1 MCIRD
6 RYQRRVHGEQKKAVK
21 TKKEQAHH
29 SKTMNSSIISSQE
42 MNSLGY
48 NAIKK
53 FNECVAASGKTPT
66 QIFQEADVNRDG
78 RIKEMEFYKLIDSFD
93 PKKSIFSLLEIVS
106 LTKIADKDR
115 SGSIDYNEF
124 LGLCGQV
131 TSGASTVVFPGSYTE
146 KTVQTGIAIPNVTV
160 LPTSEKALPNNKI
173 QWIYLCFCVLQTLPP
188 LTSLLNSSLSTT

>member
-146 KTVQTGIAIPNVTV
+146 KSNTFLILSPSQN
-160 LPTSEKALPNNKI
+160 
-173 QWIYLCFCVLQTLPP
+173 
-188 LTSLLNSSLSTT
+188 SLSHLNSRPNWNCHPQRHCPPHQRSPR